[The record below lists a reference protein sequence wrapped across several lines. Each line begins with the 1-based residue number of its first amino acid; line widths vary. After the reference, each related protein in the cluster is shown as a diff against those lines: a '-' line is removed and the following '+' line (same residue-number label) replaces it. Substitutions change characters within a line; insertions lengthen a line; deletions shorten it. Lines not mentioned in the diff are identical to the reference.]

1 MKILAFI
8 ESQDGDVKKTGLE
21 VASYSR
27 AIADAKGYEL
37 VGVGFNINNSKIL
50 ESYGVDKFYNIETKE
65 DNFFNVESYS
75 DSISQLIEK
84 EKASIIIV
92 SSSADG
98 RYLGPILSVK
108 INSAYIS
115 NVVGLPTKYDYI
127 QVKCSCFTNKAYNE
141 NKSLKDRVILSLSSN
156 SFGLKRTK

>member
-21 VASYSR
+21 IASYSR
-27 AIADAKGYEL
+27 AIADARGYEL
-37 VGVGFNINNSKIL
+37 VGVGFNINNTKIL

-84 EKASIIIV
+84 EKASIIVV

-108 INSAYIS
+108 VNSA
-115 NVVGLPTKYDYI
+115 
-127 QVKCSCFTNKAYNE
+127 
-141 NKSLKDRVILSLSSN
+141 
-156 SFGLKRTK
+156 

>member
-21 VASYSR
+21 IASYSR

-65 DNFFNVESYS
+65 EIISRIKDVLPNLKNIKESKITIKNKNILY
-75 DSISQLIEK
+75 
-84 EKASIIIV
+84 
-92 SSSADG
+92 
-98 RYLGPILSVK
+98 YLKTI
-108 INSAYIS
+108 
-115 NVVGLPTKYDYI
+115 
-127 QVKCSCFTNKAYNE
+127 F
-141 NKSLKDRVILSLSSN
+141 
-156 SFGLKRTK
+156 